1 MEKRKRIIVAYAVLI
16 LFSVMMGFPLFYL
29 VSLSFQSNQESVSIP
44 PTIIPAALKFANYL
58 TALDRAPLGL
68 YLKNSIIY
76 AGLTTLGVLVTAS
89 LAGYALTKLR
99 FPGRNFLTVVFMFTI
114 LFPPAVRAVPLYL
127 FVAKLGWTNTWQGL
141 ILPLTMT
148 GFTIF
153 FMRQYLVQMPDEPI
167 EAARIDGASEMR
179 IFTQIVIPL
188 SRPALGTIALLNFIF
203 RWNGF
208 LWPLI
213 ITRGDRVPL
222 TVGLATFQT
231 SEEMIT
237 WNVVGAASMFLVM
250 PSLIFFLLLQK
261 YIIKG
266 IALGGEK

>member
-1 MEKRKRIIVAYAVLI
+1 MEKRKRRIIVYVVLI
-16 LFSVMMGFPLFYL
+16 LFSVIMGFPFFYL
-29 VSLSFQSNQESVSIP
+29 TSLSLQSDGESISIP
-44 PTIIPAALKFANYL
+44 PTIIPATLKFTNYL
-58 TALDRAPLGL
+58 AALRRAPVGL
-68 YLKNSIIY
+68 YLRNSFIY
-76 AGLTTLGVLVTAS
+76 AGLTTLGVLITAS

-127 FVAKLGWTNTWQGL
+127 FVAKLGWSNTWQGL

-167 EAARIDGASEMR
+167 EAARIDGASEFR

-213 ITRGDRVPL
+213 VTRGNRVPL
-222 TVGLATFQT
+222 TVGLAAFQT
-231 SEEMIT
+231 SEEMVY
-237 WNVVGAASMFLVM
+237 WNIVASAAMFLVI
-250 PSLIFFLLLQK
+250 PSLILFLLLQK

-266 IALGGEK
+266 IALGAAK